1 MKAGLYPKLAWD
13 GIRKNKRFYLPYIL
27 TCIGMVMMFYII
39 HYLAAMPT
47 LKDMPGG
54 RTMEMVLG
62 FGFWIVALFA
72 VIFLFYTNSFLMRR
86 RQKEFG
92 LYNML
97 GMGKGHLSI
106 VLFWE
111 NLVLFVISMA
121 GGLLSGILLSKM
133 AELCLT
139 TVLNG
144 EPDYALYINWDA
156 FVDTWIIFIPVFA
169 LIFIKSLINIRK
181 SSAVALL
188 KSESVGEKPP
198 RANYLFGI
206 AGIVILAV
214 AYYIA
219 VTIENPLIAMAWFF
233 VAVCLVIVGTYLL
246 FISGSVMLCK
256 LLQKNKRYYYQ
267 KNHFVS
273 VSSMTY
279 RMKRNGAGLASICI
293 LSTMVLVVMMG
304 AGSLYF
310 GKEDSLNTRYPN
322 DINASIDFLT
332 EGNEHLYSSEKEV
345 AFLSRVDEVLE
356 KFEVEPK
363 NAQQVLS
370 TTVTGMLK
378 DGELILDPSTVNTAD
393 TQTMD
398 YVTQII
404 LIPLSSYNRSFN
416 AQETLGENE
425 VIIQCVR
432 RTYEDNTIT
441 LNDGTVW
448 TVKKQIEDII
458 SSGDAAMSM
467 IPSVFI
473 ITDDIESAFTTFNS
487 ELGEMAEDYMCRLE
501 LSYAFDAD
509 ISNNDKI
516 ELGAAIEEALRD
528 MQISVED
535 DFYTYSVECKEKER
549 ADYYGLYGGIF
560 FLGIF
565 LSIIFL
571 AATVLIIYYKQVTE
585 GYEDEARFGI
595 MRKVGM
601 TTKDICKSINSQ
613 MLTVFFLPLIT
624 AALHV
629 GFAFPMVQKLLV
641 MFNLRNTMLSVLVT
655 GIAIIVFGVFYAIVY
670 RITSN
675 AYYSIVSGRKE
686 TTQ

>member
-1 MKAGLYPKLAWD
+1 MRAGLYPKLAWD

-27 TCIGMVMMFYII
+27 TCFGMVMMFYII

-72 VIFLFYTNSFLMRR
+72 VIFLFYSNSFLMRR

-97 GMGKGHLSI
+97 GMGKGHLNI

-121 GGLLSGILLSKM
+121 GGLLSGMLLSKM

-139 TVLNG
+139 TVMNG

-169 LIFIKSLINIRK
+169 LIFIKNLINIRK

-188 KSESVGEKPP
+188 KSENVGEKPP
-198 RANYLFGI
+198 KANYLFGI
-206 AGIVILAV
+206 AGIAILAV

-293 LSTMVLVVMMG
+293 LSTMVLVMMMG

-310 GKEDSLNTRYPN
+310 GKEDSLNTRYPT
-322 DINASIDFLT
+322 DINASVDFLT
-332 EGNEHLYSSEKEV
+332 EGNEHLYTPEKES
-345 AFLSRVDEVLE
+345 AFLSRVDKVLE
-356 KFEVEPK
+356 EYGVEPK
-363 NAQQVLS
+363 DAQQVLS

-378 DGELILDPSTVNTAD
+378 DGELILDPNTVNTAD

-416 AQETLGENE
+416 AQETLGKNE

-448 TVKKQIEDII
+448 SVKEQIEDVI

-473 ITDDIESAFTTFNS
+473 ITDDIESAFKTFNA
-487 ELGEMAEDYMCRLE
+487 ELGEISEEYMCRLE
-501 LSYAFDAD
+501 LSYAFNAD
-509 ISNNDKI
+509 ISNNEKI
-516 ELGAAIEEALRD
+516 ELGAAIEEAERD
-528 MQISVED
+528 MQISGD
-535 DFYTYSVECKEKER
+535 GDFYSYSVECKEKER
-549 ADYYGLYGGIF
+549 ADYYGLFGGIF

-601 TTKDICKSINSQ
+601 TTRDIRKSINSQ

-629 GFAFPMVQKLLV
+629 GFAFPIVQKLLV
-641 MFNLRNTMLSVLVT
+641 MFNLRNTMLSILIT
-655 GIAIIVFGVFYAIVY
+655 GIAIVVFGIFYAIVY

-675 AYYSIVSGRKE
+675 AYYTIVSGAREKP
-686 TTQ
+686 

>member
-1 MKAGLYPKLAWD
+1 MRAGLYSKLAWD

-54 RTMEMVLG
+54 RTMETVLG

-72 VIFLFYTNSFLMRR
+72 VIFLFYSNSFLMRR

-169 LIFIKSLINIRK
+169 LIFIKNLINIRK

-188 KSESVGEKPP
+188 KSENVGEKPP
-198 RANYLFGI
+198 KANYLFGI
-206 AGIVILAV
+206 AGIAILAV

-293 LSTMVLVVMMG
+293 LSTMVLVMMMG

-310 GKEDSLNTRYPN
+310 GKEDSLNTRYPT
-322 DINASIDFLT
+322 DINASVDFLS
-332 EGNEHLYSSEKEV
+332 EGEEHLYSYDEER
-345 AFLSRVDEVLE
+345 AFLSRMDEVIGE
-356 KFEVEPK
+356 YGVEPK
-363 NAQQVLS
+363 NVEQILS
-370 TTVTGMLK
+370 STVTGMLK
-378 DGELILDPSTVNTAD
+378 DGKLILDRRFVNSAD
-393 TQTMD
+393 TETMD
-398 YVTQII
+398 DVAQVI

-448 TVKKQIEDII
+448 TVKKQITDVI

-473 ITDDIESAFTTFNS
+473 ISDDIETAFETFNA
-487 ELGEMAEDYMCRLE
+487 ELGEISEEYMCRLE

-509 ISNNDKI
+509 ISNKEKI
-516 ELGAAIEEALRD
+516 KLGAAIEEAIRD
-528 MQISVED
+528 MQISGD
-535 DFYTYSVECKEKER
+535 GDFYSYSVDCKEKER
-549 ADYYGLYGGIF
+549 ADYYGLFGGIF

-601 TTKDICKSINSQ
+601 TTKDIRQSINSQ

-629 GFAFPMVQKLLV
+629 GFAFPMVQKLLI
-641 MFNLRNTMLSVLVT
+641 MFNLRNTMLSIFVT
-655 GIAIIVFGVFYAIVY
+655 GTAIVVFGIFYAIVY

-686 TTQ
+686 RS